1 VHNGE
6 PWTTA
11 VAEGGYE
18 TLDGGGGGV
27 VKVMEVGEILV
38 TAVVGVVMCRCGR
51 RTGQRWWRTASGGFQ
66 RTAGVSNVEAI

>member
-18 TLDGGGGGV
+18 TLDGSGGGV
-27 VKVMEVGEILV
+27 VKVMEVGKILV
-38 TAVVGVVMCRCGR
+38 TAVVGVVMCR
-51 RTGQRWWRTASGGFQ
+51 
-66 RTAGVSNVEAI
+66 